1 MFSDKEYEDRE
12 DREERF
18 RFTYIGLLAETFGNK
33 EQAEKTTNSMLREL
47 ELRGYKFGVEDHYE
61 VNRQRSND
69 DDPFK

>member
-1 MFSDKEYEDRE
+1 MPSDKESE

-18 RFTYIGLLAETFGNK
+18 RFTYIGLVAETFGSK

-47 ELRGYKFGVEDHYE
+47 ELRGYKFDVEEHAE
-61 VNRQRSND
+61 ARWRRFND

>member
-1 MFSDKEYEDRE
+1 MLSDKESE

-47 ELRGYKFGVEDHYE
+47 ELRGYKFEVEEHVE
-61 VNRQRSND
+61 ARWNLTND